1 MNQELEEKAN
11 LYWDQFYG
19 IHQNRFFKDRNWL
32 FTEFPE
38 LAPHYTA
45 APRRVFPSV
54 DEPASASDSLV
65 KSDNDS
71 VAKSDNAAEFENGA
85 KTENAAKPE
94 HGAKTDDGAK
104 NENCAETDVAAIT
117 EYNAKTENGVKNESA
132 AIPSVIDLIG
142 EAAIA
147 DSSSHQQEPAAVLDS
162 GHVSDIRSGETWAGE
177 KARFRQVRNRN
188 HAPSVCH

>member
-85 KTENAAKPE
+85 KTE
-94 HGAKTDDGAK
+94 
-104 NENCAETDVAAIT
+104 
-117 EYNAKTENGVKNESA
+117 YNAKTENGVKNESA

-162 GHVSDIRSGETWAGE
+162 DIRSGETWAGE

-188 HAPSVCH
+188 HAPSVCHW